1 MLKRKIYLIPRWFIN
16 TNLLNPTIGKCFN
29 LPKSNKRENKSPSLF
44 DRLDVIAEEPVESKV
59 EASAEHHG
67 VQEDAQDQDLL
78 RNSDQIIIHFIWN
91 EKYLHTECLQRL
103 VRTEAGTECG
113 LQLTETRRPGDLTRT
128 SAIMQHQVMQPE
140 GKLQWLSNTK
150 CREGIEGKELREP
163 SDSEKR
169 CGSGFFW
176 YYDKAMKTYFSV

>member
-1 MLKRKIYLIPRWFIN
+1 MIKN

-44 DRLDVIAEEPVESKV
+44 DRLDMIAEEPVESKV

-91 EKYLHTECLQRL
+91 EKYLHTECLKRCSWRDWGRDWVRAAGPGPADWDQETWPAISHHAAPGHADRGKAAVTFQHKMQRR
-103 VRTEAGTECG
+103 VEGTIRLWENM
-113 LQLTETRRPGDLTRT
+113 T
-128 SAIMQHQVMQPE
+128 S
-140 GKLQWLSNTK
+140 QW
-150 CREGIEGKELREP
+150 
-163 SDSEKR
+163 R

-176 YYDKAMKTYFSV
+176 Y

>member
-1 MLKRKIYLIPRWFIN
+1 MLKRKIYRIPRWFIN

-29 LPKSNKRENKSPSLF
+29 LPKSNKKENKSPSLF

-113 LQLTETRRPGDLTRT
+113 LQLTETRRPGDLT
-128 SAIMQHQVMQPE
+128 SQHQPSCSTRSCSQ
-140 GKLQWLSNTK
+140 
-150 CREGIEGKELREP
+150 RESC
-163 SDSEKR
+163 SDFPTQNAEK
-169 CGSGFFW
+169 G
-176 YYDKAMKTYFSV
+176 